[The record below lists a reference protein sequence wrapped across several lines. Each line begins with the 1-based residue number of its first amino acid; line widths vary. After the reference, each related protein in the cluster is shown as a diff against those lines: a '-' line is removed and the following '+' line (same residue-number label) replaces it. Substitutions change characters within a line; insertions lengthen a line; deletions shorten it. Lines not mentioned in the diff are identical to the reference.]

1 MPKQDPM
8 GVLWERLAA
17 CDPGEVAQRA
27 AASWEAERQAYT
39 VRLLNAD
46 LCVSPTERR
55 VDGPDGA
62 AGFEPM
68 LVCVQY
74 LLSARDEPPAGEM
87 VNPRTLPYGDFFF
100 RGLHELPTAKLEA
113 AFGERLDAFRA
124 AAEGVGGEARDMGDA
139 AYEFRALPRVP
150 MTVGLW
156 AADDEFPAR
165 AQFLF
170 DKAADRQL
178 PIDALWVLA
187 KIVAKRLLAAATG

>member
-1 MPKQDPM
+1 MAKQNPM
-8 GVLWERLAA
+8 GVLWERLGAA
-17 CDPGEVAQRA
+17 DPGEVAQRA
-27 AASWEAERQAYT
+27 VAPWRAEKQAYV

-46 LCVSPTERR
+46 LCVSPAQRR

-62 AGFEPM
+62 AGFEAM

-74 LLSARDEPPAGEM
+74 LLTSRDEPPAGEM
-87 VNPRTLPYGDFFF
+87 VNPRALPYGDLFF
-100 RGLHELPTAKLEA
+100 RGLHELPTAKLEG

-124 AAEGVGGEARDMGDA
+124 AAEGLDGEARDMGDA
-139 AYEFRALPRVP
+139 AYEFRPLPRVP
-150 MTVGLW
+150 MTVRLW

-187 KIVAKRLLAAATG
+187 KIVAKRLTAAAG